1 MGNSQIRLPNELG
14 SLSITQ
20 LKNHDLS
27 GYCQVE
33 LFIDNKLSAN
43 EWLILAQRL
52 TNVTF
57 LKCYQKDG
65 ERYNAADEL
74 KILKIINGL
83 SILNKFITPPYNIS
97 PPPSPWLTKIL
108 QDYQY
113 SVRRC
118 LAIDNSSA
126 MLTTLD
132 LHLAMMIEHL
142 DLLTNGLS
150 NHAPAA
156 SADFWQAR
164 FEKLNEYSSGLLK
177 DRQLQSYFSTM
188 ESISLACMIC
198 ACSCSIG
205 LIAMVLHPIAMLL
218 FGNIIYQA
226 LLPALLMT
234 GASYVKFNDYQ
245 EQADKAQ
252 SLSDAF
258 SASQKIGFCFFTPPP
273 TQLPN
278 RKEQFLSDA
287 ESCPTCASSTLP
299 QAQVV
304 GFPIAC

>member
-1 MGNSQIRLPNELG
+1 
-14 SLSITQ
+14 
-20 LKNHDLS
+20 
-27 GYCQVE
+27 
-33 LFIDNKLSAN
+33 
-43 EWLILAQRL
+43 
-52 TNVTF
+52 
-57 LKCYQKDG
+57 
-65 ERYNAADEL
+65 
-74 KILKIINGL
+74 
-83 SILNKFITPPYNIS
+83 
-97 PPPSPWLTKIL
+97 
-108 QDYQY
+108 
-113 SVRRC
+113 
-118 LAIDNSSA
+118 
-126 MLTTLD
+126 
-132 LHLAMMIEHL
+132 MMIEHL
-142 DLLTNGLS
+142 DLLTNGIS
-150 NHAPAA
+150 NHAHAP

-177 DRQLQSYFSTM
+177 DRQLQSYFATM
-188 ESISLACMIC
+188 KSISLACMIC

-258 SASQKIGFCFFTPPP
+258 SASQKIGFCFFSPPP

-287 ESCPTCASSTLP
+287 ESCLTTCASSTLP
-299 QAQVV
+299 PAQVV
-304 GFPIAC
+304 ALPIAC